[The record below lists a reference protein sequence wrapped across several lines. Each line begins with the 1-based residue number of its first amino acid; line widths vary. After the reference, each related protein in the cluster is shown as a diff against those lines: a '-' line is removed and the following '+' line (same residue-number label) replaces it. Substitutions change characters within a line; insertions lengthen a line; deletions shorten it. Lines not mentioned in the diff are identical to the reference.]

1 MNHKWIRR
9 ALLAVLVLPALA
21 FGQSTSVEEARVRPS
36 EGMWLPFKI
45 EQNIEGMQ
53 ELGFELEAADVYSTE
68 GKSLH
73 QGIVKLNGGSCT
85 AEMIS
90 SQGLIL
96 TNHHCAYDAIAT
108 LSSEEAD
115 YLTDGFWAGSF
126 GEELPIPGATVA
138 YLVYSE
144 DVTGKLMEDGEMVAD
159 PDSRMAEIEAEVVER
174 LGFDAD
180 HFQVDIE
187 PMFEGLEYYLFVY
200 KVYTDVRLVGAPP
213 SSIGKFGHDT
223 DNWMWPRHTGD
234 FSLLRVYSD
243 DGNEPAD
250 YAEAN
255 VPFTPPVYFNIS
267 LDGVEETDYAMI
279 MGYPGTTT
287 RYLTSSDIQLA
298 LDQTNG
304 DRIHILGEKTTIMK
318 AAMDESDRVR
328 IALASDYASLM
339 NYYKYLIGQT
349 TMMNRYDVAGER
361 AMEEKEFQA
370 WADGK
375 EEYENLLADMADLN
389 ANYQNVDQFISYLN
403 LGVFGADAA
412 TYALEYLGMAG
423 LLAQGDEA
431 TIAGAT
437 AELKEGL
444 DGHFEDYFYD
454 IDKDIF
460 AASTISFYNNIAED
474 MRPGVFNDILNPP
487 VIEEVVEEVQLSKKE
502 LRRIAKLKRKGL
514 WVEEEPEMVEEVMM
528 SDDEKLR
535 AWAESTFATSIFTDK
550 DRAAAFLASP
560 NADVLNNDPMMTYL
574 QGIIG
579 FFRSQVGMAY
589 GGYQFQMGELRSTYM
604 EALREMHSD
613 KMFYP
618 DANSTMRVTYG
629 QVVAYEPRDGA
640 FYNYYTTVAGIL
652 EKEDPNNDEF
662 IVPQKLKDLIA
673 EEDYGQY
680 AAEDG
685 SMRVC
690 FLTNNDITGGNS
702 GSPVLNENGDLI
714 GCAFDGNWE
723 SMSSDIYIFPQFN
736 RTIAV
741 DIRYVL
747 FVIDKYAGAQ
757 RLIDEMTIVTEEV
770 EMEEE

>member
-1 MNHKWIRR
+1 MNYMWIRR
-9 ALLAVLVLPALA
+9 VLFAVLVLPVFAL
-21 FGQSTSVEEARVRPS
+21 GQSTSVEEARVRPN

-45 EQNIEGMQ
+45 EQNIETMQ
-53 ELGFELEAADVYSTE
+53 ELGFELEAADVYSEE

-90 SQGLIL
+90 DQGLIL

-108 LSSEEAD
+108 LSSEEED
-115 YLTDGFWAGSF
+115 FLTDGFWSESF
-126 GEELPIPGATVA
+126 AKELPIPGATVA

-144 DVTGKLMEDGEMVAD
+144 DVTGQLMEDGEMIAD
-159 PDSRMAEIEAEVVER
+159 PDTKMAEIKSEVAER
-174 LGFDAD
+174 LGFEAD
-180 HFQVDIE
+180 YFQIDIE
-187 PMFEGLEYYLFVY
+187 TMFEGLEYYLFVY

-234 FSLLRVYSD
+234 FSLLRVYSNA
-243 DGNEPAD
+243 GNEPAD
-250 YAEAN
+250 YDEAN
-255 VPFTPPVYFNIS
+255 KPFTPPVYFEIS

-304 DRIHILGEKTTIMK
+304 DRIHILGEKTSIMK
-318 AAMDESDRVR
+318 AAMDESDRIR

-361 AMEEKEFQA
+361 KIEEKEFQK

-375 EEYENLLADMADLN
+375 EEYETLLADIADLN
-389 ANYQNVDQFISYLN
+389 GNYQEVDQFISYLN
-403 LGVFGADAA
+403 LGVFGADGA
-412 TYALEYLGMAG
+412 TYALDYLGLAG
-423 LLAQGDEA
+423 VLGSADEA

-437 AELKEGL
+437 AELKEGV
-444 DGHFEDYFYD
+444 DGHYKNYFYD
-454 IDKDIF
+454 IDKEIF
-460 AASTISFYNNIAED
+460 KASTISFYKNVGED

-487 VIEEVVEEVQLSKKE
+487 VVEEIVEPVVLTKKEKRRRRKMGLPEVPEVVAIPV
-502 LRRIAKLKRKGL
+502 
-514 WVEEEPEMVEEVMM
+514 VVM
-528 SDDEKLR
+528 SDEEKLA
-535 AWAESTFATSIFTDK
+535 AWADMVYATSIFTDK
-550 DRAAAFLASP
+550 GRTEAFLATP
-560 NADVLNNDPMMTYL
+560 NADVLGNDPMMNYL
-574 QGIIG
+574 QGVIG

-589 GGYQFQMGELRSTYM
+589 QGYQYQIGELRTTYM

-613 KMFYP
+613 RTFYP

-652 EKEDPNNDEF
+652 EKEDPDNDEF

-673 EEDYGQY
+673 SKDYGPY

-685 SMRVC
+685 TMRVC

-702 GSPVLNENGDLI
+702 GSPVLDDDGRLI

-757 RLIDEMTIVTEEV
+757 RLIDEMTIVLDDEDETE
-770 EMEEE
+770 MDD